1 MKLVLAW
8 FFKSRK
14 AVTAMTLVVLCG
26 VVAVIGYTQDDLE
39 LVKVAL
45 VTAAGVGGT
54 LIYAVAKEDAALA
67 DASISEAQEQAFID
81 AFSKA
86 LRGMGLDEAMIAA
99 LRSLADA
106 MITSKEEAA
115 EEPQA
120 WPRAAKAGNSGPL
133 PPLGVGDAGPQYPL
147 AG

>member
-1 MKLVLAW
+1 MKFVISW

-14 AVTAMTLVVLCG
+14 AVTALVLVVLCV
-26 VVAVIGYTQDDLE
+26 VVAVIGYTQDDLD

-67 DASISEAQEQAFID
+67 EASISEAQEQAFID

-106 MITSKEEAA
+106 MITSKEEAEGQGA
-115 EEPQA
+115 VVPKA
-120 WPRAAKAGNSGPL
+120 DKPLSWPPGGT
-133 PPLGVGDAGPQYPL
+133 PQYPL

>member
-1 MKLVLAW
+1 MKFVIAW

-14 AVTAMTLVVLCG
+14 AVTALVLVALCF
-26 VVAVIGYTQDDLE
+26 VVAVVGYTQDDLD

-67 DASISEAQEQAFID
+67 EVSISEAQEQAFID

-86 LRGMGLDEAMIAA
+86 LRGMGLDEPMIAA

-106 MITSKEEAA
+106 MITSKEEAEGQGA
-115 EEPQA
+115 VVPKA
-120 WPRAAKAGNSGPL
+120 DKPLSWPPGGS
-133 PPLGVGDAGPQYPL
+133 PQYPL